1 MLKTIGRLPFDKRR
15 GVRLGTAPNRE
26 AVPFHCEYEKR
37 TGGKVTIHSKAGQFP
52 LKLGGLSEK
61 RDKTAEKRT
70 ILCGKMP
77 QLFPK
82 MLFKEKNVKIFTKY
96 RQKLSIQHLKNKE
109 YFDII
114 LKTGAF

>member
-1 MLKTIGRLPFDKRR
+1 MLKTIGGLPFDKLWHEAWHRPRQR
-15 GVRLGTAPNRE
+15 GGAFSLRI
-26 AVPFHCEYEKR
+26 EKR
-37 TGGKVTIHSKAGQFP
+37 AGGKVSIHSKVGQFT

-70 ILCGKMP
+70 ILCGKKP

-82 MLFKEKNVKIFTKY
+82 MLFKEKNVKMFTKY
-96 RQKLSIQHLKNKE
+96 RQKLLFQHMKNKE

-114 LKTGAF
+114 LKTGVF